1 MSIGIVIIVLVL
13 IVNVLVL
20 IVNVPVI
27 DLLSSILDSCSCDY
41 IFLVRF
47 LLSGMRT
54 EEEVVDLVTGAGI
67 DMVTEAG
74 IDLVTGVVI
83 DMVTEAGIDLAV
95 VLGAETD
102 MAVIG
107 VETGTAVIGVETG
120 MAVIGVET
128 GTGVIGVETGT
139 GVIGV
144 VEGDMV
150 ETDMGVTEGDRGST
164 AATLSGATPT
174 KALVSPPASWSVRL
188 PRRGQSICS
197 IQSVNSQLWRQG
209 RVRGDQ
215 IV

>member
-1 MSIGIVIIVLVL
+1 
-13 IVNVLVL
+13 
-20 IVNVPVI
+20 
-27 DLLSSILDSCSCDY
+27 
-41 IFLVRF
+41 
-47 LLSGMRT
+47 MRT

-67 DMVTEAG
+67 DLVTGAGIDMVTEAG
-74 IDLVTGVVI
+74 IDMVTEAGI

-95 VLGAETD
+95 VLGAETGT
-102 MAVIG
+102 AVIG
-107 VETGTAVIGVETG
+107 AETGMAGIGVETG
-120 MAVIGVET
+120 M
-128 GTGVIGVETGT
+128 GVIGVETGT

-174 KALVSPPASWSVRL
+174 KALVSPPASWSVRQ

-197 IQSVNSQLWRQG
+197 IQSVNSQLGRRR

-215 IV
+215 IVEVFN